1 MEQRVNFPTLTIVTP
16 LNVRTSFSGPN
27 SAMYL
32 LEIIEGGGEGEQGR
46 EGDDDV
52 VQQQSKRKANKSTTV
67 AAYATNVYRG
77 PCRTAKQKK
86 TRRLAPAF
94 LKLTFPPT

>member
-32 LEIIEGGGEGEQGR
+32 LEIIEGGGEGEKGR
-46 EGDDDV
+46 EGE
-52 VQQQSKRKANKSTTV
+52 RE
-67 AAYATNVYRG
+67 RG
-77 PCRTAKQKK
+77 RAGE
-86 TRRLAPAF
+86 RGGR
-94 LKLTFPPT
+94 

>member
-32 LEIIEGGGEGEQGR
+32 LEIIEGGGEGEKGREGEQGR

-77 PCRTAKQKK
+77 PCRTTTKRKQDAS
-86 TRRLAPAF
+86 RLPS
-94 LKLTFPPT
+94 LN

>member
-32 LEIIEGGGEGEQGR
+32 LEMIEGGGEGEKGR
-46 EGDDDV
+46 EGERESRGERERGREGERESRGERGTMMWFS
-52 VQQQSKRKANKSTTV
+52 SKG
-67 AAYATNVYRG
+67 NV
-77 PCRTAKQKK
+77 KQ
-86 TRRLAPAF
+86 TSQLQ
-94 LKLTFPPT
+94 